1 MAESKQPSRENEI
14 IEAINDH
21 KGHLIAVQAF
31 AIAVFRALSVEGQA
45 AALAEWD
52 TEVEVAKTVLLNSN
66 APDDLVSA
74 VDRHVDV
81 VNQLRLIPPRW

>member
-1 MAESKQPSRENEI
+1 MEESKKPSRENEI

-21 KGHLIAVQAF
+21 KGHVIAVQALAT
-31 AIAVFRALSVEGQA
+31 AIFRALPIGVQA
-45 AALAEWD
+45 SALAEWD
-52 TEVEVAKTVLLNSN
+52 IEVEVAKTVLLNSN